1 MYNNDSWLQLQTYS
15 LNWITF
21 AQCMV
26 GDILI
31 LDKLWRWI
39 KGLEG
44 GMEGRREGEKHISEG
59 HK

>member
-1 MYNNDSWLQLQTYS
+1 
-15 LNWITF
+15 
-21 AQCMV
+21 MV